1 MENNQPDDVYGAG
14 MPLLD
19 KVRLLVEWAPL
30 LARLQTVADAKTPHE
45 RAVALVDVLQWAAGK
60 TPTHLDDDAL
70 EHIES
75 VLKTP
80 EGQAAFDWVV
90 KVVGES
96 L

>member
-1 MENNQPDDVYGAG
+1 

-30 LARLQTVADAKTPHE
+30 LARFQTVASAKTPHD
-45 RAVALVDVLQWAAGK
+45 RAVALVEALQWAAGK
-60 TPTHLDDDAL
+60 TPTQLDDDAL
-70 EHIES
+70 EHVEA

-80 EGQAAFDWVV
+80 EGQAAFDWFV
-90 KVVGES
+90 KVIGEA